1 MKRNMGLFINDI
13 LENIGLIEG
22 SIQKISEEG
31 FKQNKLLIDATLRRL
46 EIIGEAAKNIPQSF
60 KEKYPRIPW
69 REIAGFR
76 DILTHSYFG
85 VNFDRVWHVI
95 KKDLS
100 NLKVEIVKIQ
110 KTLSRK
116 T

>member
-60 KEKYPRIPW
+60 KEKYSNQSGFKIIPRDNSEMIELYKEGENV
-69 REIAGFR
+69 RV
-76 DILTHSYFG
+76 YFSSPEL
-85 VNFDRVWHVI
+85 I
-95 KKDLS
+95 KSLS
-100 NLKVEIVKIQ
+100 LLN
-110 KTLSRK
+110 
-116 T
+116 